1 MSSVVETQ
9 PNVSLLPDASAILE
23 AISDKRKKIIQHG
36 SRDDRYSQVAP
47 IREAK
52 KKLSQLS
59 NLEREAAMKVPLDA
73 LAKEWLTTVDI
84 DLNLK
89 KFVVDTLLP
98 TLVIGLEKLLNEV
111 TKKELV
117 DSMKDH
123 EDFNPINYLAQFL
136 MRNNPL
142 YTQQNWDH
150 SYVKA
155 MRQATEDIKKLLGS
169 LENKKVEELRERSK
183 ERCQERER
191 QAAAKMEEEF
201 RKVQQLKSSYCK
213 WLCPDEKAPPLSEV
227 TFELW

>member
-1 MSSVVETQ
+1 MASVVEAQ
-9 PNVSLLPDASAILE
+9 PDVSLLPDSSAILE
-23 AISDKRKKIIQHG
+23 AISNKRKQNIQHG
-36 SRDDRYSQVAP
+36 VRDDRYSQLAP
-47 IREAK
+47 IREAR

-59 NLEREAAMKVPLDA
+59 NLEREAAIKVPLDA
-73 LAKEWLTTVDI
+73 LAKEWLSTVDI

-89 KFVVDTLLP
+89 KFLVESLLP
-98 TLVIGLEKLLNEV
+98 TLVIGLEKLMNEV
-111 TKKELV
+111 TLRELV
-117 DSMKDH
+117 ASTEEQ
-123 EDFNPINYLAQFL
+123 EDFNPVNYLAQFL

-191 QAAAKMEEEF
+191 QAAAKMEEES
-201 RKVQQLKSSYCK
+201 RKVQQLISSYCK
-213 WLCPDEKAPPLSEV
+213 WLCPGEKAPPLSEV
-227 TFELW
+227 YV